1 MSLSTWS
8 SRIELEHHV
17 VQLHH
22 RGRSRRQIARALRVS
37 RKVVGDIL
45 AARLEAAAAPPARA
59 PAPPAP
65 APRPWKL
72 DAHEARIREL
82 LTAYPTITAM
92 RILEELRPQGYDGG
106 YSQLKERV
114 RRLRPPKAPEPSRVR
129 PVFGPGEMG
138 EQDWSPHRLEFTVG
152 QQTVHA
158 FILALSHSR
167 RRHVDF
173 FEREDS
179 FALLEGHRLAFEY
192 LEGVPAHIRYD
203 WQKAVVVRR
212 EGPDVIYH
220 PRLLAFA
227 THYGFTPV
235 AVRPKHPDDKAF
247 AERGLWDVER
257 SLLCGRTFRDLDELR
272 AVTRTW
278 LTEVVDVRRHPRR
291 RDRRVIDVFRA
302 EEQPALR
309 PLPAHPFDTARVVY
323 RLVAIEGFVH
333 WEGNR
338 YSVPYEHVTA
348 LVPVRITQRE
358 LFVYGPDLSCVAQHE
373 LLPKG
378 AGKDRVSDGHRPPRR
393 DGPGAS
399 LEAIREHFLALG
411 EVAADFLRGL
421 CETHPRS
428 AAFHAR
434 RILELRERYAAPDVA
449 AALAHAHSFRAFSVN
464 AVARIVATRARP
476 RTLDEYVAATA
487 ESKLQGVLATDRT
500 APRDL
505 THYDL
510 APPSE
515 PANDAAPPAPG
526 DDDPKEPA
534 DE

>member
-1 MSLSTWS
+1 MSLSTWT

-17 VQLHH
+17 LQLHH

-37 RKVVGDIL
+37 RKVVGKIL
-45 AARLEAAAAPPARA
+45 DVRVAATAAVPIVPAA
-59 PAPPAP
+59 

-72 DAHEARIREL
+72 DAFEPRIREL
-82 LTAYPTITAM
+82 LTTYPTITAA
-92 RILEELRPQGYDGG
+92 RILEELREKGYDGG

-114 RRLRPPKAPEPSRVR
+114 RHLRPPAPPEPSRER

-138 EQDWSPHRLEFTVG
+138 EQDWSPHRLAFTDRT
-152 QQTVHA
+152 QTLQA
-158 FILALSHSR
+158 FLLVLSHSR
-167 RRHVDF
+167 RRYVDF
-173 FEREDS
+173 FEHADS
-179 FALLEGHRLAFEY
+179 FALLEGHRRAFEY
-192 LEGVPAHIRYD
+192 FGGVPARIRYD
-203 WQKAVVVRR
+203 WQKAVVMRR

-235 AVRPKHPDDKAF
+235 AVRPHQPDDKAF
-247 AERGLWDVER
+247 VERGLWDVER
-257 SLLCGRTFRDLDELR
+257 SLLCGRTFRDLDDLR
-272 AVTRTW
+272 AAARRW
-278 LTEVVDVRRHPRR
+278 LADVVEVRRHPRR
-291 RDRRVIDVFRA
+291 RDQRVIDVFTA
-302 EEQPALR
+302 EEQAALR
-309 PLPAHPFDTARVVY
+309 PLPAHPFDTARIVY
-323 RLVAIEGFVH
+323 RLVSIDGFVH

-373 LLPKG
+373 LLAKG
-378 AGKDRVSDGHRPPRR
+378 AGKDSLSAGHRPPRR
-393 DGPGAS
+393 DGAGAS

-411 EVAADFLRGL
+411 EIAGEFLAGL
-421 CETHPRS
+421 CEAHPRS
-428 AAFHAR
+428 AACHAR

-449 AALAHAHSFRAFSVN
+449 AALAHAHSFRAFSAH
-464 AVARIVATRARP
+464 AVARIVAARARP
-476 RTLDEYVAATA
+476 RTLDEYVAATT
-487 ESKLQGVLATDRT
+487 ESKLQGVLASDHT

-510 APPSE
+510 APP
-515 PANDAAPPAPG
+515 PAVDTVAPG
-526 DDDPKEPA
+526 DPATDAEPA